1 MKKLKLLNNNY
12 INLKISVLLYKLMNN
27 LEDLI

>member
-12 INLKISVLLYKLMNN
+12 INLKISVLLFKLMNN